1 MDVNAPTM
9 RSPLRVRGMD
19 LQHPPPRSL
28 ALGREI
34 LAGDTEPRQVDLI
47 YKLCGVPDP
56 ESWPGLARLEAYR
69 MLPPKQKYTPQFK
82 QRFAR

>member
-1 MDVNAPTM
+1 
-9 RSPLRVRGMD
+9 MD